1 MVRPIAVMRETWNIY
16 TPVERRNIGIY
27 IAGIMMYK
35 FGLEA
40 FNGSVI
46 ALATN
51 RYDELEKKTHISIT
65 FQRVGVLTGLNQA
78 FQCVGSILIAP
89 LIKRYPTKNVL
100 ACAVLIFAFM
110 SSVLLILDAAT
121 GGKFAPRGWAKDD
134 FSYYGDY
141 DTDAMIPIYCV
152 CGIVYGM
159 VELIR
164 RVIPRDLVGGNIQ
177 KLRRMDSLVHIFYEI
192 SGTAGA
198 FCTALAL
205 IPRFGNNFSFIITPI
220 FFAAAS
226 ILWYFIEEAS
236 IPKEGR
242 SLILESQPTYVKAVI
257 GGFYLFF
264 ESVGTGA
271 KIIFKH
277 RKFIWLLPGYAV
289 ALYAHRYLENAI
301 APAVARRYFG
311 NSAWSQIIVGGS
323 NFGELL
329 GALFVF
335 MFTNLVHTPIP
346 WLRLD
351 ALALL
356 IVWYLP
362 FWNPP
367 KNDVAQAWIVGAT
380 FLPISFGWAA
390 GDVSLAAYIQASLA
404 RIESKTQNVSA
415 LGAVMAFL
423 YSTYIVTYAIASVSL
438 GTYIDRVSDR
448 HNEQIH
454 GAVLNVAAVQFTII
468 SVLVLTS
475 TFVPKGAFALNPKM
489 LSEEDLDT
497 DLEDEDLEYVPGVQ
511 VKGKRSY
518 ESHEMTSAG
527 GVTTPQADLLAS
539 KSNYEL
545 ISSGQHL
552 EMGLH
557 FSTAMATGVMM
568 KRATHRAAE
577 QARRDRMKTAM
588 VDLAEFLLDGEVT
601 FGSGTTCF
609 VVMRG
614 KDGEDGSEKVTD
626 GADDDVRSGKG
637 SMPGEKKTVNKARL
651 IEMALEKMKAQ
662 EKEIELLRKEI
673 EGLRAGGDS
682 MDVS

>member
-1 MVRPIAVMRETWNIY
+1 MFRPVAVIRETWDIY
-16 TPVERRNIGIY
+16 TPIERRNIAIY
-27 IAGIMMYK
+27 IAGIMTYK

-40 FNGSVI
+40 FNGSII

-51 RYDELEKKTHISIT
+51 RYDELEKTTHVSIT

-89 LIKRYPTKNVL
+89 LIRRYPTKNVL

-110 SSVLLILDAAT
+110 SSLLLILDAAT
-121 GGKFAPRGWAKDD
+121 GGKFAPSGWPKND

-152 CGIVYGM
+152 SGIVYGM

-177 KLRRMDSLVHIFYEI
+177 KLRRLDSLVHIFYEI

-205 IPRFGNNFSFIITPI
+205 IPHFGNNFSFIITPI
-220 FFAAAS
+220 AFAAAAVA
-226 ILWYFIEEAS
+226 WYFIRGAS
-236 IPKEGR
+236 IPNESR
-242 SLILESQPTYVKAVI
+242 ALILESQPTYVKAVL

-271 KIIFKH
+271 KIICTH

-301 APAVARRYFG
+301 APAVARRYLG
-311 NSAWSQIIVGGS
+311 NSAWSSIIVGGS

-362 FWNPP
+362 YWRPP
-367 KNDVAQAWIVGAT
+367 HNDVGQAWIAAAT

-404 RIESKTQNVSA
+404 RIESKTKNVSA

-423 YSTYIVTYAIASVSL
+423 YCTYIVTYAIASVSL

-448 HNEQIH
+448 NNEQIH
-454 GAVLNVAAVQFTII
+454 GAILNVAGVQFTII
-468 SVLVLTS
+468 FALVMTS
-475 TFVPKGAFALNPKM
+475 TIVPKGAFSLNPRM
-489 LSEEDLDT
+489 LSEEYLDT
-497 DLEDEDLEYVPGVQ
+497 DLEDEELEYVPGVQ
-511 VKGKRSY
+511 AKNKQAWSCQ
-518 ESHEMTSAG
+518 SHEIMGAG

-609 VVMRG
+609 VIMRG
-614 KDGEDGSEKVTD
+614 KDGEDGSEKTD
-626 GADDDVRSGKG
+626 EKNGKGG

-662 EKEIELLRKEI
+662 EKEIEMLRKEL
-673 EGLRAGGDS
+673 EDLRLGDR
-682 MDVS
+682 MDET

>member
-1 MVRPIAVMRETWNIY
+1 MVRPIAVVRETWSLY
-16 TPVERRNIGIY
+16 TPIERRNIAIY

-51 RYDELEKKTHISIT
+51 RYDELEKTTHISIT

-100 ACAVLIFAFM
+100 SCAVLIFGLM

-121 GGKFAPRGWAKDD
+121 GGKFVPKNHPMGD
-134 FSYYGDY
+134 FSYYGNY
-141 DTDAMIPIYCV
+141 NTDGMIPIFSV
-152 CGIVYGM
+152 CGVVYGM

-164 RVIPRDLVGGNIQ
+164 RVIPRDLVGGNVQ
-177 KLRRMDSLVHIFYEI
+177 KLRRMDSLVHIFYEV

-205 IPRFGNNFSFIITPI
+205 IPHFGNNFSFIITPI

-226 ILWYFIEEAS
+226 ILWFFIQEAP
-236 IPKEGR
+236 IPRET
-242 SLILESQPTYVKAVI
+242 SALVLENQPNYVRAVI

-271 KIIFKH
+271 KIIFTH
-277 RKFIWLLPGYAV
+277 RKFVWLLPGYAI
-289 ALYAHRYLENAI
+289 ALYAHRYLENAL
-301 APAVARRYFG
+301 APAIARRYLG
-311 NSAWSQIIVGGS
+311 NSAWSQIMVGGS

-335 MFTNLVHTPIP
+335 MFTNLVHTPMP

-351 ALALL
+351 ALGLL

-362 FWNPP
+362 FWHPP
-367 KNDVAQAWIVGAT
+367 KNDVGQAWIVAAT

-404 RIESKTQNVSA
+404 RIESQTKNVSA

-423 YSTYIVTYAIASVSL
+423 YSTYIVIYAIASVSL

-448 HNEQIH
+448 NDNKINS
-454 GAVLNVAAVQFTII
+454 AIFNVGGIQFTII
-468 SVLVLTS
+468 AVLVMAS
-475 TFVPKGAFALNPKM
+475 TFVPKGAFSLNPKM
-489 LSEEDLDT
+489 LSEEFLDEDLSDY
-497 DLEDEDLEYVPGVQ
+497 DEDDDGGDLEYVPGVSSNKKQ
-511 VKGKRSY
+511 SQD
-518 ESHEMTSAG
+518 SHEMVSRA
-527 GVTTPQADLLAS
+527 
-539 KSNYEL
+539 N
-545 ISSGQHL
+545 SS
-552 EMGLH
+552 
-557 FSTAMATGVMM
+557 
-568 KRATHRAAE
+568 
-577 QARRDRMKTAM
+577 
-588 VDLAEFLLDGEVT
+588 
-601 FGSGTTCF
+601 
-609 VVMRG
+609 
-614 KDGEDGSEKVTD
+614 
-626 GADDDVRSGKG
+626 
-637 SMPGEKKTVNKARL
+637 
-651 IEMALEKMKAQ
+651 
-662 EKEIELLRKEI
+662 
-673 EGLRAGGDS
+673 
-682 MDVS
+682 